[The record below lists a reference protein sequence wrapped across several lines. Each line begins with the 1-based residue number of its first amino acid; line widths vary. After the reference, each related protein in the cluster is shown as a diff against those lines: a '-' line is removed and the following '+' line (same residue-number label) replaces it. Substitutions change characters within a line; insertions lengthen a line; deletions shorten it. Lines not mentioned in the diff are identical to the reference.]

1 MKKVVYSDINLDF
14 NAHPITG
21 DIMKATNAEA
31 IKKSFRNLV
40 LTNYYEVPFKPS
52 IGSNIRGSLFENFGP
67 MTSEFMKS
75 KIRELAEEYEP
86 RVRIGTIDIYQM
98 QDNNTLQVSIQYTII
113 ELNRQDNFTV
123 FLERTR

>member
-14 NAHPITG
+14 KAHPITG

-40 LTNYYEVPFKPS
+40 LTNYYEVPFNPS

-67 MTSEFMKS
+67 MTSEFMKT
-75 KIRELAEEYEP
+75 KLRELAEEYEP
-86 RVRIGTIDIYQM
+86 RVRIQTIEIFQM
-98 QDNNTLQVSIQYTII
+98 QDNNTLQVTIQYTII
-113 ELNRQDNFTV
+113 ELNRTDNFTV